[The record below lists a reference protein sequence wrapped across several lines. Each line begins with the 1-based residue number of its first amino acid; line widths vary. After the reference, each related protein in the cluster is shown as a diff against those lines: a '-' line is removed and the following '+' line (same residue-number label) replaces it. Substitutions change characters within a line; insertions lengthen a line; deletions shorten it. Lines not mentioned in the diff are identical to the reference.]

1 MKYTMSDIEKQVRGC
16 KRSFLNLIANREMA
30 AELKQVVYS
39 FQELLL
45 DFDFNEFNDVPIF
58 WGLVDY
64 SSDGA
69 GELFKLHQF

>member
-1 MKYTMSDIEKQVRGC
+1 
-16 KRSFLNLIANREMA
+16 MA